1 MRTKWFFALFLLSFS
16 ISAQE
21 IYSLKN
27 NLQMDISGEL
37 ISSPFAGGINSAQ
50 IQTIDLTQDGQEEWV
65 IWDINSRQLQVFS
78 KTGDEFIHLPEL
90 SYFFPEDISGFLTL
104 ADFDGDGKK
113 DLFTSTALGIKA
125 YKNTT
130 QSGQISWSLAQNFL
144 KLDESGNIQANNLD
158 TPLIQDLDGDGDLDL
173 VIFNFA
179 AGDYLE
185 FYKNTSIERKGT
197 ADIDGF
203 EFPIRFWGNFVFCG
217 CDEFSFGQT
226 CDGSVNFQDSKISP
240 NQRIQHAGGHSILY
254 EDFSGDGIRDL
265 VLGRDECNSLFY
277 LPNEGSND
285 QPLFT
290 NFETSLPGFGE
301 FPSFPRFHVG
311 QQINDQF
318 IISIN
323 TNEASAN
330 FGINFKSSIVNF
342 KADSTSD
349 FDYVQKDILDL
360 GENTRPFF
368 KGNKSNGELVISS
381 NITRDN
387 QVRAEL
393 TRFTFTNGVFNLI
406 ENDFLGISSKDLLD
420 VQFLEFKDVQ
430 NQSYRLVSGVFRD
443 NNIPKQ
449 QIFRVLEKTLDPISF
464 TGYEPRVG
472 DYIQFFRNDENQDLL
487 LVARQNGGLDLFEVN
502 FNSFAATLIANDFLG
517 FSDNPANRNLSIA
530 VDASPQPD
538 LYAVDQRG
546 KIIWIQ
552 DFLNSDERQQIL
564 LEIGDQNLETRLGR
578 NTWISLASPL
588 FEDGADLILGT
599 RGGGLI
605 YLSAKE
611 VNLPGEDEFQFKIFP
626 NPSQGQLKVLSNL
639 AAKGRLINSLGQ
651 VLLNDFEIP
660 ANTTFEIHAGFL
672 SPGLYILQVEIEGQF
687 LESKKIWIR

>member
-1 MRTKWFFALFLLSFS
+1 MRIKWFFALFLLSFS

-27 NLQMDISGEL
+27 ILQMDISGEL
-37 ISSPFAGGINSAQ
+37 INSPFAGGINSAQ
-50 IQTIDLTQDGQEEWV
+50 IQTIDLTGDGKVEWV

-78 KTGDEFIHLPEL
+78 KTGDEFTHIPEL

-125 YKNTT
+125 YKNTS

-144 KLDESGNIQANNLD
+144 KLDGSGNIQANNLD
-158 TPLIQDLDGDGDLDL
+158 TPLIKDLDEDGDLDL

-179 AGDYLE
+179 SGDFLE

-203 EFPIRFWGNFVFCG
+203 EFPVRFWGDFVFCG
-217 CDEFSFGQT
+217 CNEFSFGQT
-226 CDGSVNFQDSKISP
+226 CDGSVIFQDSKISP
-240 NQRIQHAGGHSILY
+240 NQRIQHAGGHSISY

-265 VLGRDECNSLFY
+265 VLGRDECNSLFF
-277 LPNEGSND
+277 LPNKGSND

-290 NFETSLPGFGE
+290 SFETSLPGFGE
-301 FPSFPRFHVG
+301 FPSFPRFHIG
-311 QQINDQF
+311 QQIDDQF

-330 FGINFKSSIVNF
+330 FGINFESSIVNF
-342 KADSTSD
+342 KADEAPD
-349 FDYVQKDILDL
+349 FNYIQKNILDL

-368 KGNKSNGELVISS
+368 KGNKSSGELIISS
-381 NITRDN
+381 NITREN

-393 TRFTFTNGVFNLI
+393 TRFTFANGVFSLV
-406 ENDFLGISSKDLLD
+406 ENNFLGISSKGLLD
-420 VQFLEFKDVQ
+420 AQFLEFQNVQ
-430 NQSYRLVSGVFRD
+430 NQFYRLVSGVLRE
-443 NNIPKQ
+443 NNIPRQ
-449 QIFRVLEKTLDPISF
+449 QIFRVLEGTLDPISF
-464 TGYEPRVG
+464 TGYESRVG
-472 DYIQFFRNDENQDLL
+472 DYLQFFRNDENQDLL

-502 FNSFAATLIANDFLG
+502 FNSFTATLIENDFLG

-530 VDASPQPD
+530 VDTSPRPN

-546 KIIWIQ
+546 KITWIR
-552 DFLNSDERQQIL
+552 DFLNAEEREQVLI
-564 LEIGDQNLETRLGR
+564 EIGNQNLETRLGR
-578 NTWISLASPL
+578 NTWISLANPL
-588 FEDGADLILGT
+588 FEGGADLILGS

-605 YLSAKE
+605 YLAAKE
-611 VNLPGEDEFQFKIFP
+611 INTPGEKEFQLKVFP
-626 NPSQGQLKVLSNL
+626 NPSQGQLKVISNL
-639 AAKGRLINSLGQ
+639 TAKGRLVNSLGQ
-651 VLLNDFEIP
+651 VLLQDFSIP
-660 ANTTFEIHAGFL
+660 ANTTFEIQANFL
-672 SPGLYILQVEIEGQF
+672 SPGLYILQVEVEGQF
-687 LESKKIWIR
+687 FESRKIWIR